1 MLPGVEIA
9 QFDDSKPGF
18 GHLASQ
24 YSRGCTRVRLSR
36 EHAQEHLN
44 DVRTLFIAHLSL
56 NSSDL

>member
-1 MLPGVEIA
+1 MTLSRALVTLQA
-9 QFDDSKPGF
+9 N
-18 GHLASQ
+18 Q
-24 YSRGCTRVRLSR
+24 YSHSCMRVGLSR

>member
-1 MLPGVEIA
+1 MGLKLPNLVTLGQALVTLQAI
-9 QFDDSKPGF
+9 
-18 GHLASQ
+18 Q
-24 YSRGCTRVRLSR
+24 YSLGCMRVRLSR